1 MKKTLY
7 FPDLYANIQFVIIS
21 IDNRNDYDK
30 MNCLGEVNMN
40 DQPVYIK
47 KKDEKKQ
54 SFVTYTLML
63 FSVMACFLLASC
75 SENKTSSSLSGR
87 EDDELVYASTKDIR
101 DINPHLYGGE
111 MAAQNMVFES
121 LVVNTE
127 KGIQPALAQSWD
139 ISKDGKTYTFHLR
152 ENVTFSDG
160 EPFNAK
166 AVKMNMDAVVK
177 NLEKNAW
184 LNLVSEIKSTKAV
197 DEHTFVLTLKEPYY
211 PTLEELGLTR
221 PFRFISPK
229 SFIDGTTSK
238 GVKGYAGT
246 GPYVL
251 KEHKKNQ
258 YAIFE
263 VNHHYWGKKPKIST
277 VKWKVMPDHQT
288 ILLALQKGEVDLLF
302 GADGDM
308 IDGDSFQALKEAGQ
322 YGVTVSPP
330 VGSRSIVINSN
341 QPITQDPKVREAFQ
355 YAIQKEMITEGIL
368 NGTEQVAHT
377 LLAPSVPYADIP
389 LKQKTYQKKKAEA
402 LLDEAGW
409 KLKEDG
415 YRYQKDKPLSVTIYY
430 NSDNAGE
437 RTISESIQQD
447 FKQVG
452 IKLDIRG
459 EEKQAFLDRQKT
471 GKFDLMYSLSWGLP
485 YDPQTYVSSFRVAS
499 HADYQAQLGLKKKKW
514 LDETITKVLVE
525 PDEQKRKQMYQDI
538 LTYIHDENVYI
549 PISYSVTKAVYNKRL
564 KGVGFHVS
572 QYEIPFDRMYFSS

>member
-1 MKKTLY
+1 MNHQ
-7 FPDLYANIQFVIIS
+7 PD
-21 IDNRNDYDK
+21 
-30 MNCLGEVNMN
+30 
-40 DQPVYIK
+40 YIK

-166 AVKMNMDAVVK
+166 AVKMNIDAVVK
-177 NLEKNAW
+177 NIEKNAW

-288 ILLALQKGEVDLLF
+288 ILLALQKGEIDLLC

-368 NGTEQVAHT
+368 
-377 LLAPSVPYADIP
+377 
-389 LKQKTYQKKKAEA
+389 
-402 LLDEAGW
+402 
-409 KLKEDG
+409 
-415 YRYQKDKPLSVTIYY
+415 
-430 NSDNAGE
+430 
-437 RTISESIQQD
+437 
-447 FKQVG
+447 
-452 IKLDIRG
+452 
-459 EEKQAFLDRQKT
+459 
-471 GKFDLMYSLSWGLP
+471 
-485 YDPQTYVSSFRVAS
+485 
-499 HADYQAQLGLKKKKW
+499 
-514 LDETITKVLVE
+514 
-525 PDEQKRKQMYQDI
+525 
-538 LTYIHDENVYI
+538 
-549 PISYSVTKAVYNKRL
+549 
-564 KGVGFHVS
+564 
-572 QYEIPFDRMYFSS
+572 

>member
-21 IDNRNDYDK
+21 IENRNDYDK
-30 MNCLGEVNMN
+30 MNCLGEVHMN
-40 DQPVYIK
+40 DQK

-177 NLEKNAW
+177 NIEKNAW

-263 VNHHYWGKKPKIST
+263 VNNHYWGKKPKIST

-288 ILLALQKGEVDLLF
+288 NLLALQKGEVDLLF

>member
-1 MKKTLY
+1 M
-7 FPDLYANIQFVIIS
+7 S
-21 IDNRNDYDK
+21 
-30 MNCLGEVNMN
+30 

-47 KKDEKKQ
+47 KKQ
-54 SFVTYTLML
+54 TYVTYTLML

-75 SENKTSSSLSGR
+75 SDNKASSGMNDR
-87 EDDELVYASTKDIR
+87 EEDELVYASTKDIR

-127 KGIQPALAQSWD
+127 KGVQPALAKSWD
-139 ISKDGKTYTFHLR
+139 ISKDGRTYTFHLR
-152 ENVTFSDG
+152 KGVTFSDG

-177 NLEKNAW
+177 NIEKNAW

-197 DEHTFVLTLKEPYY
+197 DEYTFILTLKEPYY

-229 SFIDGTTSK
+229 SFIQS
-238 GVKGYAGT
+238 YAGT

-258 YAIFE
+258 YAVFKA
-263 VNHHYWGKKPKIST
+263 NDHYWGRKPNIST

-288 ILLALQKGEVDLLF
+288 ILLALQKGEIDLLF

-308 IDGDSFQALKEAGQ
+308 IDGDSFLALKEAGQ

-341 QPITQDPKVREAFQ
+341 QPMTKDPKVREAFQ
-355 YAIQKEMITEGIL
+355 YAIQKEMITKGIL

-389 LKQKTYQKKKAEA
+389 LKKKTYQKEKAET

-415 YRYQKDKPLSVTIYY
+415 YRYQNGKRLSVTIYY

-452 IKLDIRG
+452 VNLDIRG

-525 PDEQKRKQMYQDI
+525 PDEKKRKQMYRDV

-564 KGVGFHVS
+564 KGIGFHVS

>member
-1 MKKTLY
+1 MS
-7 FPDLYANIQFVIIS
+7 DH
-21 IDNRNDYDK
+21 
-30 MNCLGEVNMN
+30 
-40 DQPVYIK
+40 PVYIK
-47 KKDEKKQ
+47 KKSEKNHP
-54 SFVTYTLML
+54 FIMFIVML

-75 SENKTSSSLSGR
+75 SDNKTSSGLSGR
-87 EDDELVYASTKDIR
+87 EDHELVYASTKDIR

-121 LVVNTE
+121 LVINTE
-127 KGIQPALAQSWD
+127 KGIQPALAKSWD

-152 ENVTFSDG
+152 KGVTFSDG
-160 EPFNAK
+160 EPFDAE
-166 AVKMNMDAVVK
+166 AVKLNFDVVV
-177 NLEKNAW
+177 NNIEKNAW

-197 DEHTFVLTLKEPYY
+197 DKDTFVLTLKEPYY

-229 SFIDGTTSK
+229 SFIGGTTAK
-238 GVKGYAGT
+238 GVKGFAGT

-258 YAIFE
+258 YAVFE
-263 VNHHYWGKKPKIST
+263 VNDHYWGKKPKIPR

-288 ILLALQKGEVDLLF
+288 ILLALEKGEIDLLF

-322 YGVTVSPP
+322 YGMTVSPP

-341 QPITQDPKVREAFQ
+341 QPITKDPKVREAFQ
-355 YAIQKEMITEGIL
+355 YAIQKEMITKGIL

-377 LLAPSVPYADIP
+377 LLASSVPYADIP
-389 LKQKTYQKKKAEA
+389 LKKKTYQKHKAEN

-409 KLKEDG
+409 KRKEDG
-415 YRYQKDKPLSVTIYY
+415 YRYKKDKPLSVTIYY

-437 RTISESIQQD
+437 RTISESIQND

-452 IKLDIRG
+452 IKLNIRG

-471 GKFDLMYSLSWGLP
+471 GEFDLMYSLSWGLP
-485 YDPQTYVSSFRVAS
+485 YDPQTYISSFRVAS
-499 HADYQAQLGLKKKKW
+499 HADYQAQLGLKKKAW
-514 LDETITKVLVE
+514 LDQTITNVLVE
-525 PDEQKRKQMYQDI
+525 SDEQKRKQMYRDI

-549 PISYSVTKAVYNKRL
+549 PLSYSVTKAVYNKRL